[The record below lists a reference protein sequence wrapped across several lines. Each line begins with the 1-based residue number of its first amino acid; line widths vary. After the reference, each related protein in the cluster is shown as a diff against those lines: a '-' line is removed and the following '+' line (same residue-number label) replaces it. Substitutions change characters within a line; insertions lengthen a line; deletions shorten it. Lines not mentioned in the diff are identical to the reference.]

1 MNTLFLS
8 GTLAVAS
15 ALLLSGC
22 FEKQYTTQELCDR
35 HDQLQCQE
43 LNMNDSQCR
52 VARTDV
58 IWQRFDVLRD
68 PSDHNLIDAYYKTA
82 SYRQCLELASQIN
95 TLTQTDVKRKRYEAL
110 VASIDELEALAKR
123 LSDSR
128 SADALYFLWSQLGDK
143 EAQRQFLQLE
153 GTEQLET
160 AHLQYAL
167 ATYYVQHDRD
177 KTLALLQHALELTKG
192 GQVNP
197 DIVKTLASLYQ
208 QMGNKQQAYLWTQ
221 VAKHMDIAVASDREL
236 QRLIPL
242 EADTAKQLK
251 EKAKNVYQ
259 AIQEGK
265 YKAMSDQPVQSE
277 PMPAPDSDTPAS
289 DS

>member
-1 MNTLFLS
+1 MNTILLS
-8 GTLAVAS
+8 GAVTVVS
-15 ALLLSGC
+15 TLLLSGC

-35 HDQLQCQE
+35 HAQLQCQE

-68 PSDHNLIDAYYKTA
+68 PSDDNLIDAYYKTA

-110 VASIDELEALAKR
+110 VASIDELDALTKR

-153 GTEQLET
+153 GSKQVET

-167 ATYYVQHDRD
+167 ATYYVQHDRE
-177 KTLALLQHALELTKG
+177 KTLHFLQRALELTSAD
-192 GQVNP
+192 QVNP

-208 QMGNKQQAYLWTQ
+208 QMGDKEHAYLWTQ
-221 VAKHMDIAVASDREL
+221 VAKHMDIAVASDKQL

-242 EADTAKQLK
+242 EADTEKQLK
-251 EKAKNVYQ
+251 KDAKVVYQ
-259 AIQEGK
+259 AIMEGD
-265 YKAMSDQPVQSE
+265 YKASMTHQASESVLATDPDQPASE
-277 PMPAPDSDTPAS
+277 S
-289 DS
+289 